1 MQTVYLDN
9 AATSPIDPEVVE
21 AMIPCLKE
29 DYGNA
34 SSIHHMGRKTSV
46 AVESWRG
53 SIARFIGAESSE
65 IIFTSGGTESNNAAI
80 FGALENSTRR
90 QIITARSE
98 HNAVLYPVEQAAKMG
113 YEIVFANLDDRGRVQ
128 PGELEKLL
136 GGDTALVTLMHVN
149 NETGTI
155 NPIPELTALCH
166 SRDIPFHCDTV
177 QSIGKIPVDV
187 NELGVDFLSMSA
199 HKFHGPKGA
208 GALYVRS
215 GAPWSPWMHGGSQER
230 GRRGGTLNVAGIV
243 GLGKALEVAHEQ
255 MEKNTTHIAGLSRRL
270 VDGLRDALGSQVRF
284 NGNPDGGIPHILS
297 VTVTDDKNRPLDGE
311 MLLLNLDIEG
321 ICCSNGSACTSGTIK
336 PSHVMLALGYDEAM
350 AKSTLRFSLGKTN
363 TEEDIDQTIRALS
376 EVVRRHSASESPLS

>member
-1 MQTVYLDN
+1 MRTVYLDN
-9 AATSPIDPEVVE
+9 AATSPIDPEVLE
-21 AMIPCLKE
+21 TMIPLLKE

-34 SSIHHMGRKTSV
+34 SSIHHKGRKTSV

-53 SIARFIGAESSE
+53 QIARFIGAGASE

-90 QIITARSE
+90 KIITARSE
-98 HNAVLYPVEQAAKMG
+98 HNAVLYPIEQAGKMG
-113 YEIVFANLDDRGRVQ
+113 YEIVYASLDNEGRVL
-128 PGELEKLL
+128 PEELEKLL
-136 GGDTALVTLMHVN
+136 DDNTALVTLMHVN

-155 NPIPELTALCH
+155 NPIPELTALCR
-166 SRDIPFHCDTV
+166 SRNIPFHCDTV
-177 QSIGKIPVDV
+177 QSVGKIPVDV
-187 NELGVDFLSMSA
+187 NALGVDLLSMSA

-230 GRRGGTLNVAGIV
+230 GRRGGTLNVAGIA

-255 MEKNTTHIAGLSRRL
+255 MEKNNTHIAGLRRRL
-270 VDGLRDALGSQVRF
+270 VDGLRDALDSQVRF
-284 NGNPDGGIPHILS
+284 NGDLEGGIPHIVS

-363 TEEDIDQTIRALS
+363 TEEDIDKTIGALS

>member
-1 MQTVYLDN
+1 MRTVYLDN
-9 AATSPIDPEVVE
+9 AATSPIDPDVVE
-21 AMIPCLKE
+21 AMIPYLKE

-34 SSIHHMGRKTSV
+34 SSIHHMGRKTNV

-53 SIARFIGAESSE
+53 RIARFIGAEASE

-80 FGALENSTRR
+80 FGALENSTRK
-90 QIITARSE
+90 QIITARTE

-113 YEIVFANLDDRGRVQ
+113 YEIVFANLDDKGRVL
-128 PGELEKLL
+128 PDELEKLI
-136 GGDTALVTLMHVN
+136 GDDTALVSLMHVN

-155 NPIPELTALCH
+155 NPIPELTALCR
-166 SRDIPFHCDTV
+166 SWSIPFHCDTV

-187 NELGVDFLSMSA
+187 SKLGVDFLSMSA

-230 GRRGGTLNVAGIV
+230 GRRGGTVNVAGII

-255 MEKNTTHIAGLSRRL
+255 MEKNNAHIAGLRRRL

-284 NGNPDGGIPHILS
+284 NGDVDGGIPHILS
-297 VTVTDDKNRPLDGE
+297 VTVINDNNQPLDGE

-363 TEEDIDQTIRALS
+363 TEDDIDKTIRALS